1 MGERRKG
8 FLMYADYS
16 DYFEML
22 EDEELG
28 ALIKQFFRYT
38 SGKEADIS
46 GFTQGMKFVYTMI
59 KNNYERDTTAYKKVC
74 EIRSAS
80 AKQRKTIKSESDNK
94 PSYETNEIEESSLD
108 LYKDILQSANTHL
121 LAFGSICQH
130 LVANAT
136 DIDIDTETEKDKE
149 IDNDI
154 DIDKEKEHLL

>member
-1 MGERRKG
+1 MSLFVTPACGKLVLSERTGGNDMSEKRKG

-46 GFTQGMKFVYTMI
+46 GFTQGMKFVYTMM

-74 EIRSAS
+74 ENRAAA
-80 AKQRKTIKSESDNK
+80 AKQRSKEKSEPENR
-94 PSYETNEIEESSLD
+94 PSYDVKEIEESSLD
-108 LYKDILQSANTHL
+108 FYRDIL
-121 LAFGSICQH
+121 
-130 LVANAT
+130 
-136 DIDIDTETEKDKE
+136 
-149 IDNDI
+149 
-154 DIDKEKEHLL
+154 

>member
-1 MGERRKG
+1 MSEKRKG

-46 GFTQGMKFVYTMI
+46 GFTQGMKFVYTMM

-74 EIRSAS
+74 VARAEV
-80 AKQRKTIKSESDNK
+80 AKKREQQKRETAADNK
-94 PSYETNEIEESSLD
+94 PSYDCDEIEQQSYDMYRE
-108 LYKDILQSANTHL
+108 LQ
-121 LAFGSICQH
+121 
-130 LVANAT
+130 
-136 DIDIDTETEKDKE
+136 
-149 IDNDI
+149 
-154 DIDKEKEHLL
+154 